1 MTRASVLL
9 VTILA
14 GTTVSANP
22 DTGILVMAH
31 GGDPAWNR
39 DVEATVAPLR
49 EKYPVEIAYGM
60 ARTSTLREAV
70 QRLESRGVERIA
82 VVRMFVSGESFL
94 EPTEYILGL
103 RPALDGARPQPMA
116 GAEHA
121 THDDHAPGPDHA
133 APTTTMVMEKPEPID
148 TRATILL
155 SNSGVG
161 ESPLIDRI
169 LVDRVAALSTDPGR
183 ESVLIIAHGPGD
195 DTENE
200 AWLLHM
206 DARAKAIEALGPFRS
221 VDCQTLREDWPHR
234 RAEAEQRITRHVEQA
249 SRDGLRMII
258 VPFRVAGFGPYRE
271 VLDGL
276 DYVADGKGFCPHPLM
291 TEWIE
296 QTALACFS
304 DLEFVHDPGL

>member
-1 MTRASVLL
+1 MTRMTRSSVLL

-14 GTTVSANP
+14 GTAVSANP

-31 GGDPAWNR
+31 GGDAAWNR

-49 EKYPVEIAYGM
+49 EKYAVEIAYGM

-82 VVRMFVSGESFL
+82 VVRMFISGESFL
-94 EPTEYILGL
+94 APTQYILGL
-103 RPALDGARPQPMA
+103 RPELDGAM
-116 GAEHA
+116 GHHME
-121 THDDHAPGPDHA
+121 GGDHA
-133 APTTTMVMEKPEPID
+133 APSGTMHMEKPEPID
-148 TRATILL
+148 TRAMFLL
-155 SNSGVG
+155 SKSGVG

-169 LVDRVAALSTDPGR
+169 LADRVKALSTDPAR
-183 ESVLIIAHGPGD
+183 EMVLIIAHGPGD

-200 AWLLHM
+200 AWLQHM

-221 VDCQTLREDWPHR
+221 VHVETLREDWPHR
-234 RAEAEQRITRHVEQA
+234 RAEAEQRIQRHVEQA
-249 SRDGLRMII
+249 TDSGVRVII

-276 DYVADGKGFCPHPLM
+276 EYVADGKGFCPHPLM

-304 DLEFVHDPGL
+304 RQAP

>member
-1 MTRASVLL
+1 MTRMTRSSVLL

-14 GTTVSANP
+14 GTAVSANP
-22 DTGILVMAH
+22 DNGILVMAH
-31 GGDPAWNR
+31 GGDAAWNR

-49 EKYPVEIAYGM
+49 EKYAVEIAYGM

-82 VVRMFVSGESFL
+82 VVRMFISGESFL
-94 EPTEYILGL
+94 APTQYILGL
-103 RPALDGARPQPMA
+103 RPELDGAM
-116 GAEHA
+116 GHHME
-121 THDDHAPGPDHA
+121 GGDHA
-133 APTTTMVMEKPEPID
+133 APSGTMHMEKPEPID
-148 TRATILL
+148 TRAMFLL
-155 SNSGVG
+155 SKSGVG

-169 LVDRVAALSTDPGR
+169 LADRVKALSTDPAR
-183 ESVLIIAHGPGD
+183 EMVLIIAHGPGD

-200 AWLLHM
+200 AWLQHM
-206 DARAKAIEALGPFRS
+206 DARARAIEALGPFRS
-221 VDCQTLREDWPHR
+221 VHVETLREDWPHR
-234 RAEAEQRITRHVEQA
+234 RAEAEQRIQRHVEQA
-249 SRDGLRMII
+249 TDSGVRVII

-276 DYVADGKGFCPHPLM
+276 EYVADGKGFCPHPLM

-304 DLEFVHDPGL
+304 RQAP

>member
-1 MTRASVLL
+1 MTRMTRMTRSSVLL

-14 GTTVSANP
+14 GTAVSANP
-22 DTGILVMAH
+22 DNGILVMAH
-31 GGDPAWNR
+31 GGDAAWNR

-82 VVRMFVSGESFL
+82 VVRMFISGESFL
-94 EPTEYILGL
+94 APTQYILGL
-103 RPALDGARPQPMA
+103 RPELDGAM
-116 GAEHA
+116 GHHME
-121 THDDHAPGPDHA
+121 GGDHA
-133 APTTTMVMEKPEPID
+133 APSGTMHMEKPEPID
-148 TRATILL
+148 TRAMFLL
-155 SNSGVG
+155 SKSGVG

-169 LVDRVAALSTDPGR
+169 LADRVKALSTDPAR
-183 ESVLIIAHGPGD
+183 EMVLIIAHGPGD

-200 AWLLHM
+200 AWLQHM
-206 DARAKAIEALGPFRS
+206 DARARAIEALGPFRS
-221 VDCQTLREDWPHR
+221 VHVETLREDWPHR
-234 RAEAEQRITRHVEQA
+234 RAEAEQRIQRHVEQA
-249 SRDGLRMII
+249 TDSGVRVII

-276 DYVADGKGFCPHPLM
+276 EYVADGKGFCPHPLM

-304 DLEFVHDPGL
+304 RQAP

>member
-1 MTRASVLL
+1 MTRMTRMTRSSVLL

-14 GTTVSANP
+14 GTAVSANP

-31 GGDPAWNR
+31 GGDAAWNR

-49 EKYPVEIAYGM
+49 EKYAVEIAYGM

-82 VVRMFVSGESFL
+82 VVRMFISGESFL
-94 EPTEYILGL
+94 APTQYILGL
-103 RPALDGARPQPMA
+103 RPELDGAM
-116 GAEHA
+116 GHHME
-121 THDDHAPGPDHA
+121 GGDHA
-133 APTTTMVMEKPEPID
+133 ALSGTMHMEKPEPID
-148 TRATILL
+148 TRAMFLL
-155 SNSGVG
+155 SKSGVG

-169 LVDRVAALSTDPGR
+169 LADRVKALSTDPAR
-183 ESVLIIAHGPGD
+183 EMVLIIAHGPGD

-200 AWLLHM
+200 AWLRHM
-206 DARAKAIEALGPFRS
+206 DARARAIEALGPFRS
-221 VDCQTLREDWPHR
+221 VHVETLREDWPHR
-234 RAEAEQRITRHVEQA
+234 RAEAEQRIQRHVEQA
-249 SRDGLRMII
+249 TDSGVRVII

-276 DYVADGKGFCPHPLM
+276 EYVADGKGFCPHPLM

-304 DLEFVHDPGL
+304 RQAP

>member
-1 MTRASVLL
+1 MTRSSVLL

-14 GTTVSANP
+14 GTAVSANP
-22 DTGILVMAH
+22 DNGILVMAH
-31 GGDPAWNR
+31 GGDAAWNR

-82 VVRMFVSGESFL
+82 VVRMFISGESFL
-94 EPTEYILGL
+94 APTQYILGL
-103 RPALDGARPQPMA
+103 RPELDGAM
-116 GAEHA
+116 GHHME
-121 THDDHAPGPDHA
+121 GGDHA
-133 APTTTMVMEKPEPID
+133 APSGTMHMEKPEPID
-148 TRATILL
+148 TRAMFLL
-155 SNSGVG
+155 SKSGVG

-169 LVDRVAALSTDPGR
+169 LADRVKALSTDPAR
-183 ESVLIIAHGPGD
+183 EMVLIIAHGPGD

-200 AWLLHM
+200 AWLQHM
-206 DARAKAIEALGPFRS
+206 DARARAIEALGPFRS
-221 VDCQTLREDWPHR
+221 VHVETLREDWPHR
-234 RAEAEQRITRHVEQA
+234 RAEAEQRIQRHVEQA
-249 SRDGLRMII
+249 TDSGVRVII

-276 DYVADGKGFCPHPLM
+276 EYVADGKGFCPHPLM

-304 DLEFVHDPGL
+304 RQAP

>member
-1 MTRASVLL
+1 MTRMTRSSVLL

-14 GTTVSANP
+14 GTAVSANP
-22 DTGILVMAH
+22 DNGILVMAH
-31 GGDPAWNR
+31 GGDAAWNR

-82 VVRMFVSGESFL
+82 VVRMFISGESFL
-94 EPTEYILGL
+94 APTQYILGL
-103 RPALDGARPQPMA
+103 RPELDGAM
-116 GAEHA
+116 GHHME
-121 THDDHAPGPDHA
+121 GGDHA
-133 APTTTMVMEKPEPID
+133 APSGTMHMEKPEPID
-148 TRATILL
+148 TRAMFLL
-155 SNSGVG
+155 SKSGVG

-169 LVDRVAALSTDPGR
+169 LADRVKALSTDPAR
-183 ESVLIIAHGPGD
+183 EMVLIIAHGPGD

-200 AWLLHM
+200 AWLQHM
-206 DARAKAIEALGPFRS
+206 DARARAIEALGPFRS
-221 VDCQTLREDWPHR
+221 VHVETLREDWPHR
-234 RAEAEQRITRHVEQA
+234 RAEAEQRIQRHVEQA
-249 SRDGLRMII
+249 TDSGVRVII

-276 DYVADGKGFCPHPLM
+276 EYVADGKGFCPHPLM

-304 DLEFVHDPGL
+304 RQAP